1 MGVTGAMR
9 DVLLHLDRWVRDG
22 IRAALASVVQ
32 VERSAPRQPGAML
45 AVSERGEVIGSVT
58 GGCVE
63 PAVHRQA
70 EEVLA
75 GGAPR
80 LVSYGITDEEG
91 FAVGLSC
98 GGTVHIFIEPLD
110 PAVIAAV
117 SEAVAT
123 DRPLAVVTAV
133 EGAALG
139 ERRLVQPGDVVD
151 PEAAAMLMCGET
163 GLVGPE
169 GARRYV
175 ASFVPRPA
183 MYVFGAIDHASAL
196 ARVGRFLGYR
206 VTVCDAREKFVT
218 PERFP
223 DVDDLVVD
231 WPHRFLAAA
240 PVDERTAICVLTHDV
255 KFDVPVL
262 EVALRT
268 PAAYIGAMGSRRTTE
283 ARNAR
288 LRAAGVDEDQL
299 ARIHAPI
306 GLPIGARTPQEV
318 AVAVAAE
325 LVAVTRRAGVFV

>member
-1 MGVTGAMR
+1 MR
-9 DVLLHLDRWVRDG
+9 DVLPHLERWVRDG
-22 IRAALASVVQ
+22 TRAALASVVQ

-63 PAVHRQA
+63 PAVYQQA

-123 DRPLAVVTAV
+123 DQPLAVVTAV

-139 ERRLVQPGDVVD
+139 ERRLVRPGDVVD
-151 PEAAAMLMCGET
+151 PEAVAMLTCGET

-196 ARVGRFLGYR
+196 ARLGRFLGYR

-268 PAAYIGAMGSRRTTE
+268 PAEYIGAMGSRRTTE